1 MKTKVHILIILFVTF
16 FSAELLACNCVE
28 QRTVQEE
35 IKNSDAVFVG
45 TVISKEILYLN
56 DSTIGDFKPFEMAI
70 AKYKFIVEN
79 LYKGKITNDTVII
92 YTGIG
97 GGDCGNKFETGE
109 KYIVYGAIE
118 TYFGQSNINF
128 KFPSGNNSFWTHI
141 CLRTTLYNEEEITE
155 IEKFKKTITSQNDT
169 ILFIDPEILPIYKDG
184 GELGLRNFVKENLR
198 YPATGENVSG
208 KVYVGFT
215 IDTLGNVKDIEI
227 KRGIT
232 KSTDEEAMRIVKL
245 LKFIPGSLHGKPIE
259 KRMIIPIDFS
269 MNNDDK
275 KE

>member
-1 MKTKVHILIILFVTF
+1 
-16 FSAELLACNCVE
+16 
-28 QRTVQEE
+28 
-35 IKNSDAVFVG
+35 
-45 TVISKEILYLN
+45 
-56 DSTIGDFKPFEMAI
+56 
-70 AKYKFIVEN
+70 
-79 LYKGKITNDTVII
+79 
-92 YTGIG
+92 
-97 GGDCGNKFETGE
+97 
-109 KYIVYGAIE
+109 
-118 TYFGQSNINF
+118 
-128 KFPSGNNSFWTHI
+128 
-141 CLRTTLYNEEEITE
+141 LRTTLYNEEEITE